1 MPLFLSIHRYILWL
15 LTPFWVGLIAGLVF
29 LAAMVNSL
37 NFLAKVINDNMSIW
51 LLLKFVSFGMPVAV
65 WLVTPITLYLA
76 IMVVYSRL
84 RNDTETVVMQ
94 SCGISQFSL
103 GRPAIVLGLVGGLL
117 MAYLVASVI
126 PGVNR
131 AFRDA
136 KNELVFALTPS
147 AIREGVFF
155 SPVQGI
161 TLYIREK
168 AQGSTYRGFIMHD
181 QRDPKHPMTVTADEA
196 RLEELDGNFAI
207 VLTGATRFEQR
218 QDEAP
223 SSLLNFDRHVYS
235 YTPDRSYTDRPYIK
249 PRELYMG
256 ELVAAVRNKTTPKYT
271 NGYIAELIDR
281 LTTPLLPLGYAL
293 LALSIINQGQ
303 QGRRGTSTQTLV
315 AVASLV
321 GVEVLRFSAKSLA
334 SESTAAAPILVVAEL
349 MPFVLALVFW
359 QAMNLQAWIQAMWA
373 SRHA

>member
-1 MPLFLSIHRYILWL
+1 MLSLHRYILWL
-15 LTPFWVGLIAGLVF
+15 LAPFWIGLITGLVF

-51 LLLKFVSFGMPVAV
+51 VLLKFVSFGVPVAV
-65 WLVTPITLYLA
+65 WLVLPITLYLA

-94 SCGISQFSL
+94 SCGVSQFSL
-103 GRPAIVLGLVGGLL
+103 GRPAIYLGLVGGLVMVLLVTNL
-117 MAYLVASVI
+117 M
-126 PGVNR
+126 PRVNR
-131 AFRDA
+131 AFRDT

-168 AQGSTYRGFIMHD
+168 AQGSVYRGFIMHD
-181 QRDPKHPMTVTADEA
+181 RRDRDHPMTVTADEA
-196 RLEELDGNFAI
+196 RLEERDGNFAI
-207 VLTGATRFEQR
+207 VLKGATRFEQR
-218 QDEAP
+218 EKDRP
-223 SSLLNFDRHVYS
+223 SSLLNFDRHVYT
-235 YTPDRSYTDRPYIK
+235 YTPDRSYTDLPYVK
-249 PRELYMG
+249 PRELFVT
-256 ELVAAVRNKTTPKYT
+256 ELISALRNKTTPKYT
-271 NGYIAELIDR
+271 TAYIAELIDR
-281 LTTPLLPLGYAL
+281 FTTPLLPLGYAL
-293 LALSIINQGQ
+293 LALSIINQAQ

-315 AVASLV
+315 AVGSLV

-334 SESTAAAPILVVAEL
+334 SESTAAAPLLVLAEL
-349 MPFVLALVFW
+349 MPFVLALLFW
-359 QAMNLQAWIQAMWA
+359 QLMNLRAWFLSLRA